1 MTLSDNGQQKWL
13 RQLTEHSANSNI
25 SHSPFQIPFTL
36 RATPISKLRRKGAS
50 SRDRKSNMALGE
62 GGCIIQLRRA
72 MSLNYRTRKGQYV
85 STLVA
90 HCRSTQCSFKAR
102 LPKGVAKQV
111 SWHTDLTDIFRS
123 LKQIHKVKLF
133 IDHWIFILLPLKE
146 LFLVAIL

>member
-1 MTLSDNGQQKWL
+1 MGNKSGWDSWL
-13 RQLTEHSANSNI
+13 NI
-25 SHSPFQIPFTL
+25 MLIPTFHLVHFKSHLHWEPPPFQSC
-36 RATPISKLRRKGAS
+36 AGKGQ
-50 SRDRKSNMALGE
+50 ALETGNPTWLWGKGVVLYNW
-62 GGCIIQLRRA
+62 GGLWA
-72 MSLNYRTRKGQYV
+72 LTTRKGQYV

-90 HCRSTQCSFKAR
+90 HCRSTQCSVKAR